1 MDAEYPDI
9 QLPGAALKGGLVAA
23 AGVPPR
29 WNDSWIR
36 HIPFIGK
43 FILTGINASRYGT
56 TLEQNADFIARDL
69 GNGKSEW
76 VGQAVGVIDRSK

>member
-1 MDAEYPDI
+1 MEPEYPDI
-9 QLPGAALKGGLVAA
+9 PLPGAALKGGLVAA

-43 FILTGINASRYGT
+43 FILSGINAGRYGT
-56 TLEQNADFIARDL
+56 TLEQNADFIASDL
-69 GNGKSEW
+69 SSAQSEW
-76 VGQAVGVIDRSK
+76 VGQAVGVIDGSK